1 MKRLISW
8 VLTLVMILGMVPA
21 VAFLAVESSAAEST
35 AYTYVQQK
43 PATIADSDTGT
54 KGAWYN
60 NGSTFVTTEGS
71 ANYFEIVKDGY
82 KDAGAFHV
90 YQDNVTN
97 SDMSMGVF
105 LGGQAAGTYTVK
117 LYVKG
122 DLGLLDQTCKFYPY
136 GCDSKV
142 SNLHNILGTTDVAD
156 WTEVSYEV
164 TVDADFYYLI
174 FSFSKYNWATD
185 MYVDN
190 IQLINASGVD
200 VLNGAGNF
208 CTLEEVA
215 ADSADTNQWP
225 DASKLDT
232 ATISNAYGNTL
243 TDAWTPMYPA
253 GAADEGTWG
262 AWSETHYAEISANGY
277 KDAGSLHLVS
287 IPGKNTGIAIN
298 AGMTAGE
305 TYTLGF
311 YAKGTVNTGKVLG
324 MYANGDGTIIG
335 DTASFGAG
343 WNYYEHT
350 FTAGLS
356 QINIVAA
363 DWGYVDIYLDNITL
377 SDANG
382 VDLLAGSGDFYYY
395 EEKFEI
401 CDSDP
406 GENYKW
412 YNGNGYTASDAM
424 YISLVEEGADDE
436 GALHI
441 YQADGV
447 AAAEDMR
454 LHIRTGTIPV
464 GTYTLQYN
472 IKGSDLGITTL
483 NDACRFYLDKDS
495 DLTTQFRNLAGAKTV
510 SDWTTLSETIT
521 TTTESSYIVLGISKY
536 VSGADF
542 YVDNVKLL
550 DANGNDLLR
559 GAGNFCIYEPVTIA
573 ESNPGTH
580 YEWYN
585 HNGFV
590 NNDTKI
596 MEIVSEGAN
605 DAGSV
610 HVYQPDGQT
619 ADADMV
625 IGIRVDCVPTGT
637 YTIQYNI
644 KGTDLGN
651 TDVNFNKFYLYGNDT
666 LTNQFRVAAG
676 VKTLS
681 DWKTV
686 TESFTTTSDV
696 YYIYLMVSRYVN
708 GADYYVD
715 NVKLLDA
722 DGKDYL
728 NGAGNFCVA
737 PGAETPEPEPDV
749 TEPDVTEPDVTE
761 PVVEG
766 LATISSEL
774 ERAFRW
780 YWNGVTYEATDHS
793 TVDISGQGANDSGSL
808 HIWQSSAA
816 PSDTVLGLITSMASD
831 LESGSYTLSMN
842 VKGTFYNTEGF
853 YVHPAYA
860 GLTNDQFAELSVN
873 KKLTSTP
880 GVSYVDGAY
889 VTDGWINLTWTL
901 PANPEDGENGFM
913 FLTLQ
918 FSKYNVGEYYID
930 NIQVLDPDGNDVLG
944 GAGSFMDSGSE
955 YWPIILP
962 VGSTEILNSD
972 TMYYKF
978 NAGESN
984 VSISNHV
991 ESGITCGDQ
1000 NFSVTHNGV
1009 TQSASNKNVTMQMA
1023 PVAEGEPVVFTVTST
1038 TSSVEMPGSTIEM
1051 IQKAGKFNIY
1061 DVVITDTSCKHT
1073 ETTTTTV
1080 EATCTAAGSVT
1091 VTCKACGTVI
1101 STTEITAKGHS
1112 YGEWEITKNAT
1123 YTEAGSKKQTCGL
1136 CGDVVTEEIP
1146 VLANPVTSWN
1156 ITLKDNIGVNFVM
1169 ALADTDVVTATVNG
1183 ETVDFAV
1190 ADGKLSINVAA
1201 AQMMDEIA
1209 ISVNGMP
1216 LENTY
1221 SVRGYAD
1228 KILADPAQSACH
1240 ELVKNMLVYGGAA
1253 QTNFSYNSGNLASSG
1268 ISVDALA
1275 PTGDGEVGVSGG
1287 IDGVGFYGAT
1297 LVHREKIAVRFYFTG
1312 SLDGLNVTANGAQAV
1327 IGTKNGMTYV
1337 EVSGINPQDLGKD
1350 VEIIISNGTDS
1361 LSVSY
1366 SPLDYMVRMYEKG
1379 TDATKAL
1386 VQALYGY
1393 YMAAAAY
1400 TA

>member
-21 VAFLAVESSAAEST
+21 VAFLAVESSAEEST

-43 PATIADSDTGT
+43 PTTIASSDTGT
-54 KGAWYN
+54 VGAWYN
-60 NGSTFVTTEGS
+60 NGSTFVTTEGA
-71 ANYFEIVKDGY
+71 ANYFEIVEDGC

-105 LGGQAAGTYTVK
+105 IGGQAAGTYTLK
-117 LYVKG
+117 LQVKG
-122 DLGLLDQTCKFYPY
+122 DLGLSGQTCKFYPY
-136 GCDSKV
+136 GCFDLV
-142 SNLHNILGTTDVAD
+142 ANLHDALGNADVAD
-156 WTEVSYEV
+156 WTEVTIENIEV
-164 TVDADFYYLI
+164 ASSFYYLI

-190 IQLINASGVD
+190 IQLINSSGVD

-215 ADSADTNQWP
+215 ADSTDTNQWP

-232 ATISNAYGNTL
+232 ATVANAYGGSL
-243 TDAWTPMYPA
+243 SGVWTPMYPT
-253 GAADEGTWG
+253 GGPDSGTWP
-262 AWSETHYAEISANGY
+262 AWDDVHYAEITANGY

-287 IPGKNTGIAIN
+287 CAGKNTGIAIN

-324 MYANGDGTIIG
+324 MYANGDGTIIS

-350 FTAGLS
+350 FTAEMS
-356 QINIVAA
+356 QINLVAA
-363 DWGYVDIYLDNITL
+363 DWGSVDIYVDNITL
-377 SDANG
+377 VDSNG
-382 VDLLAGSGDFYYY
+382 TDLLAGSGDFYYY

-406 GENYKW
+406 GESYKW

-495 DLTTQFRNLAGAKTV
+495 GLTTQFRNLAGAKTV

-536 VSGADF
+536 VCGIDC

-550 DANGNDLLR
+550 DANGNDLLH

-573 ESNPGTH
+573 ESNPGTN
-580 YEWYN
+580 YEWFN

-651 TDVNFNKFYLYGNDT
+651 TDNNSNKFYLYGNDT

-676 VKTLS
+676 AKTLS
-681 DWKTV
+681 DWTTV

-696 YYIYLMVSRYVN
+696 YYIYLMVSKYVN

-737 PGAETPEPEPDV
+737 PGAETPEPEP
-749 TEPDVTEPDVTE
+749 TEPEPTETDPPETEPTE

-780 YWNGVTYEATDHS
+780 YWNGMTYEATDHS

-816 PSDTVLGLITSMASD
+816 PSDTNLCLATTMASD

-853 YVHPAYA
+853 YVYPAYCTDSQ
-860 GLTNDQFAELSVN
+860 LAELSVN
-873 KKLTSTP
+873 KKLAAAD
-880 GVSYVDGAY
+880 GVSFVDGAY
-889 VTDGWINLTWTL
+889 VTDGWINLTWEL
-901 PANPEDGENGFM
+901 PTSADGEGNGFM
-913 FLTLQ
+913 FLALS

-930 NIQVLDPDGNDVLG
+930 NIQVLDPNGNDVLG

-955 YWPIILP
+955 AWPIILP
-962 VGSTEILNSD
+962 STGAEILNSN
-972 TMYYKF
+972 TMYYQIYTGK
-978 NAGESN
+978 SN
-984 VSISNHV
+984 VSVSNHV
-991 ESGITCGDQ
+991 EMGVTAGDQ

-1023 PVAEGEPVVFTVTST
+1023 PAAEGEPIVFAITS
-1038 TSSVEMPGSTIEM
+1038 
-1051 IQKAGKFNIY
+1051 N
-1061 DVVITDTSCKHT
+1061 
-1073 ETTTTTV
+1073 
-1080 EATCTAAGSVT
+1080 AGSIDIPSSDFELMQR
-1091 VTCKACGTVI
+1091 ADEFNFYDI
-1101 STTEITAKGHS
+1101 AITALGCDHS
-1112 YGEWEITKNAT
+1112 YE
-1123 YTEAGSKKQTCGL
+1123 S
-1136 CGDVVTEEIP
+1136 
-1146 VLANPVTSWN
+1146 
-1156 ITLKDNIGVNFVM
+1156 
-1169 ALADTDVVTATVNG
+1169 VVTAPTLSAQGYTTHTCTLCGESYVDSYTDALTDVEGWSLTVGGDLSVNFKIAIAEEIQDTAQIVLNVAG
-1183 ETVDFAV
+1183 E
-1190 ADGKLSINVAA
+1190 SITYNAAEVGVNPDDNCFYVSANVAA
-1201 AQMMDEIA
+1201 AQMGAA
-1209 ISVNGMP
+1209 ITVQVVNG
-1216 LENTY
+1216 EDASAVKSY
-1221 SVRGYAD
+1221 SVLQYAQYV
-1228 KILADPAQSACH
+1228 LADSSMSSYHQLLKDMLNYGAMAQVYFDYDADN
-1240 ELVKNMLVYGGAA
+1240 LVNA
-1253 QTNFSYNSGNLASSG
+1253 G
-1268 ISVDALA
+1268 I
-1275 PTGDGEVGVSGG
+1275 E
-1287 IDGVGFYGAT
+1287 GVGTAEIPADAAAEMEILDEDANINFYGAT
-1297 LVHREKIAVRFYFTG
+1297 LLFRDKIAIRYYFTVSG
-1312 SLDGLNVTANGAQAV
+1312 NAEDYTFTVNGTECEAV
-1327 IGTKNGMTYV
+1327 QKGEYYYV
-1337 EVSGINPQDLGKD
+1337 EIADINPQDLDNTLWASAGG
-1350 VEIIISNGTDS
+1350 VT
-1361 LSVSY
+1361 VSY
-1366 SPLDYMVRMYEKG
+1366 CPMNYIVRMSQKG
-1379 TDATKAL
+1379 TENLQNLMKAL
-1386 VQALYGY
+1386 YNYHV
-1393 YMAAAAY
+1393 AAEVLRPDAV
-1400 TA
+1400 